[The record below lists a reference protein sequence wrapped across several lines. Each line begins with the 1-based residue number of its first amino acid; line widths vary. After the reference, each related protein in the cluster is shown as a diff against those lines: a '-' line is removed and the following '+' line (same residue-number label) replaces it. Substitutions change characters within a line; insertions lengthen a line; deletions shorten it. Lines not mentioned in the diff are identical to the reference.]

1 MKTEIF
7 MKNKR
12 KNKKNNHLMIVG
24 LAAAGTAVICIVFAI
39 LFSNPSLD
47 KLPEDYSVEDAQKD
61 GYVVYENIDISYG
74 QEKWDK
80 FLKSVDSGKS
90 CSVRLVFSSTNA
102 KLKIC
107 DLSFDGKEYTL
118 EFMEDGKLVSE
129 SYRYLLKSEKEPIG
143 ESKIDRRIIYFL
155 ADEQDLTWEKACE
168 PRPDGTYA
176 YRHFRVYCNTIYKSS
191 EN

>member
-1 MKTEIF
+1 

-24 LAAAGTAVICIVFAI
+24 ITVAGIAVIGIILAI

-47 KLPEDYSVEDAQKD
+47 KLPEDYSVEDAKKD
-61 GYVVYENIDISYG
+61 GCIVYENVDISYG

-80 FLKSVDSGKS
+80 FLKSVESGKS
-90 CSVRLVFSSTNA
+90 CAVRLVFSSTNA

-107 DLSFDGKEYTL
+107 DLSYNGKEYTL
-118 EFMEDGKLVSE
+118 EFMENGNLVSE
-129 SYRYLLKSEKEPIG
+129 TYRYLLKSEREPIR
-143 ESKIDRRIIYFL
+143 ESNIERRIIYFL
-155 ADEQDLTWEKACE
+155 ADDQDLMWEKARE

-176 YRHFRVYCNTIYKSS
+176 YRHFRVYSKTIYKSA